1 MTIRHLKIFITVAK
15 CGKMRKAAEL
25 LYISQP
31 SVSQAIRELEEYYN
45 VKLFERISQKLHITE
60 AGTLLLSHAQH
71 IVDSFDNM
79 DLVMKNIGKSSKIRI
94 GGSVSVG
101 TYLMNDIIER
111 LESKI
116 ENVDAFVTINNTLE
130 IENMI
135 CRSELDIAIVE
146 GIVKNTDIIKIPFCE
161 DELVMVVG
169 KNHPFYNKKQL
180 ILSDLEGQSLLSRES
195 GSSDRNQFEQ
205 FLAEHHIH
213 VIKKWTCT
221 NTEALK
227 NAVING
233 KGIAILSKMLIQD
246 ECKTGQL
253 KILNFEDVSIKRQ
266 IILIY
271 HKNKYISKPMAE
283 FIEICSHFNSN
294 IPT

>member
-1 MTIRHLKIFITVAK
+1 MTIRHLKIFITVAR
-15 CGKMRKAAEL
+15 CGKMRRAAEL

-60 AGTLLLSHAQH
+60 EGTLLLSHAQH
-71 IVDSFDNM
+71 IVDSFENM
-79 DLVMKNIGKSSKIRI
+79 ELDMKNIGKSTKIRV

-111 LESKI
+111 LESNI
-116 ENVDAFVTINNTLE
+116 PNIDTFVTINNTFE

-135 CRSELDIAIVE
+135 CRSELDVAIVE
-146 GIVKNTDIIKIPFCE
+146 GIIKNPNIIKIPFCE

-169 KNHPFYNKKQL
+169 KTHPFYSKNQL
-180 ILSDLEGQSLLSRES
+180 SISDLEGQSLLSREP

-205 FLAEHHIH
+205 FLAEHNIN

-221 NTEALK
+221 NTEAIK
-227 NAVING
+227 NAVITG
-233 KGIAILSKMLIQD
+233 KGIAILSKMLIKD
-246 ECKTGQL
+246 ECEKGKL
-253 KILNFEDVSIKRQ
+253 KILNFKDVSIKRQ
-266 IILIY
+266 IKLIY
-271 HKNKYISKPMAE
+271 HKNKYISKP
-283 FIEICSHFNSN
+283 IEELINICSSFNITSK
-294 IPT
+294 

>member
-1 MTIRHLKIFITVAK
+1 MTIRHLKIFIAVAK
-15 CGKMRKAAEL
+15 CGKMRKAADL
-25 LYISQP
+25 MYISQP
-31 SVSQAIRELEEYYN
+31 SISQAIHELEEYYN

-60 AGTLLLSHAQH
+60 EGTLLLSHAQH
-71 IVDSFDNM
+71 IVDSFENM
-79 DLVMKNIGKSSKIRI
+79 ELDMKNIGKSTKLRI

-111 LESKI
+111 LENKI
-116 ENVDAFVTINNTLE
+116 QNIDNFVTINNTLE

-135 CRSELDIAIVE
+135 CKCDIDVAIVE
-146 GIVKNTDIIKIPFCE
+146 GIIENKDIVKIPFLK

-205 FLAEHHIH
+205 LLAEHNINI
-213 VIKKWTCT
+213 VKKWTCT
-221 NTEALK
+221 NTETIK

-233 KGIAILSKMLIQD
+233 RGIAILSKMLIKG
-246 ECKTGQL
+246 ECKEGKL
-253 KILNFEDVSIKRQ
+253 KILKFNDISIKRQ
-266 IILIY
+266 INLIY
-271 HKNKYISKPMAE
+271 HKNKYISKPIKE
-283 FIEICSHFNSN
+283 LINICSNFNTN
-294 IPT
+294 Y

>member
-1 MTIRHLKIFITVAK
+1 MTIRHLKIFITVAE

-60 AGTLLLSHAQH
+60 EGTLLLSHAQH
-71 IVDSFDNM
+71 IVDSFENM
-79 DLVMKNIGKSSKIRI
+79 ELDMKNIGRSTKIRI

-101 TYLMNDIIER
+101 THLMTDIIEC
-111 LESKI
+111 LENRIKNI
-116 ENVDAFVTINNTLE
+116 DTFVTINNTFE

-135 CRSELDIAIVE
+135 SRSELDVAIVE
-146 GIVKNTDIIKIPFCE
+146 GIIKNPDIIKIPFYE

-169 KNHPFYNKKQL
+169 KNHPFYNKDQL
-180 ILSDLEGQSLLSRES
+180 TILDLEGQALLSREP

-205 FLAEHHIH
+205 FLSEHNIN

-221 NTEALK
+221 NTEAIK

-233 KGIAILSKMLIQD
+233 KGIAILSKMLIKD
-246 ECKTGQL
+246 ECEKGLL
-253 KILNFEDVSIKRQ
+253 KILNFKNVSINRQ
-266 IILIY
+266 IKLIY
-271 HKNKYISKPMAE
+271 HKNKYISKP
-283 FIEICSHFNSN
+283 IEELIDICSNFNMISK
-294 IPT
+294 

>member
-15 CGKMRKAAEL
+15 CGKMRKAADL

-60 AGTLLLSHAQH
+60 EGTLLLSHSQH
-71 IVDSFDNM
+71 IVDSFENM
-79 DLVMKNIGKSSKIRI
+79 ELAMKNIGKSTKIRV

-111 LESKI
+111 LENKI
-116 ENVDAFVTINNTLE
+116 PNIDTFVTINNTFE

-135 CRSELDIAIVE
+135 CRSELDVAMVE
-146 GIVKNTDIIKIPFCE
+146 GIIENPDIVKIPFCE

-169 KNHPFYNKKQL
+169 KTHPFYNKNQL
-180 ILSDLEGQSLLSRES
+180 SLSDLEGQSLLSREP

-205 FLAEHHIH
+205 FLSEHNIN

-221 NTEALK
+221 NTEAIK

-233 KGIAILSKMLIQD
+233 KGIAILSKMLIRD
-246 ECKTGQL
+246 ECEKGLL
-253 KILNFEDVSIKRQ
+253 KILNFKDVSIKRQ
-266 IILIY
+266 IKLIY
-271 HKNKYISKPMAE
+271 HKNKYISKL
-283 FIEICSHFNSN
+283 IEELISICSSFNISSK
-294 IPT
+294 

>member
-1 MTIRHLKIFITVAK
+1 MTIRHLKIFMTVAE

-60 AGTLLLSHAQH
+60 EGTLLLSHAQH
-71 IVDSFDNM
+71 IVDSFENM
-79 DLVMKNIGKSSKIRI
+79 ELAMKNIGKSTKIRI

-111 LESKI
+111 LESKVQNI
-116 ENVDAFVTINNTLE
+116 DTFVTINNTFE

-135 CRSELDIAIVE
+135 CKSELDAAIVE
-146 GIVKNTDIIKIPFCE
+146 GIIKSPDIIKIPFCE

-169 KNHPFYNKKQL
+169 KTHPFYNKKKL
-180 ILSDLEGQSLLSRES
+180 NLSDLEGQSLLSREP
-195 GSSDRNQFEQ
+195 GSADRNQFEQ
-205 FLAEHHIH
+205 FLYEHNIN

-221 NTEALK
+221 NTEAIK

-233 KGIAILSKMLIQD
+233 KGIAILSRMLIKD
-246 ECKTGQL
+246 ECEKGLL
-253 KILNFEDVSIKRQ
+253 KILVFENISINRQ
-266 IILIY
+266 IKLIY
-271 HKNKYISKPMAE
+271 HKNKYISKP
-283 FIEICSHFNSN
+283 IEELIDICSNFNMISK
-294 IPT
+294 

>member
-1 MTIRHLKIFITVAK
+1 MTIRHLKIFITVAE

-60 AGTLLLSHAQH
+60 EGTLLLSHAQH
-71 IVDSFDNM
+71 IVDSFENM
-79 DLVMKNIGKSSKIRI
+79 ELDMKNIGRSTKIRI

-101 TYLMNDIIER
+101 THLMTDIIEY
-111 LESKI
+111 LENRIKNI
-116 ENVDAFVTINNTLE
+116 DTFVTINNTFE

-135 CRSELDIAIVE
+135 SRSELDVAIVE
-146 GIVKNTDIIKIPFCE
+146 GITKNPDIIKIPFYE

-169 KNHPFYNKKQL
+169 KNHPFYNKEQL
-180 ILSDLEGQSLLSRES
+180 TILNLEGQALLSRES

-205 FLAEHHIH
+205 FLAEHNIN

-221 NTEALK
+221 NTEAIK

-233 KGIAILSKMLIQD
+233 KGIAILSKMLIED
-246 ECKTGQL
+246 ECEKGLL
-253 KILNFEDVSIKRQ
+253 KILNFKNVSIKRQ
-266 IILIY
+266 IKLIY
-271 HKNKYISKPMAE
+271 HKNKYISKP
-283 FIEICSHFNSN
+283 IEELIDICSNFNIISK
-294 IPT
+294 

>member
-1 MTIRHLKIFITVAK
+1 MTIRHLKIFMTVAE

-60 AGTLLLSHAQH
+60 EGTLLLSHAQH
-71 IVDSFDNM
+71 IVDSFENM
-79 DLVMKNIGKSSKIRI
+79 ELDMKNIGKSTKIRI
-94 GGSVSVG
+94 GGSVSIG

-111 LESKI
+111 LENKVQNI
-116 ENVDAFVTINNTLE
+116 DTFVTINNTFE

-135 CRSELDIAIVE
+135 CKSELDVAIVE
-146 GIVKNTDIIKIPFCE
+146 GIIKSPDIIKIPFCK

-169 KNHPFYNKKQL
+169 KTHPFYNKKKL
-180 ILSDLEGQSLLSRES
+180 NLSDLEGQSLLSREP

-205 FLAEHHIH
+205 FLSDHNIN

-221 NTEALK
+221 NTEAIK

-233 KGIAILSKMLIQD
+233 KGIAILSKMLIKD
-246 ECKTGQL
+246 ECEKGLL
-253 KILNFEDVSIKRQ
+253 KILDFKNVSIKRQ
-266 IILIY
+266 VKLIY
-271 HKNKYISKPMAE
+271 HKNKYISNP
-283 FIEICSHFNSN
+283 IEELIDIFTNFNM
-294 IPT
+294 IYD

>member
-1 MTIRHLKIFITVAK
+1 MTIRHLKIFITVAE

-60 AGTLLLSHAQH
+60 EGTLLLSHAQH
-71 IVDSFDNM
+71 IVDSFENM
-79 DLVMKNIGKSSKIRI
+79 ELDMKNIGRSTKIRI

-101 TYLMNDIIER
+101 THLMTDIIEY
-111 LESKI
+111 LENRIKNI
-116 ENVDAFVTINNTLE
+116 DTFVTINNTFE

-135 CRSELDIAIVE
+135 SRSELDVAIVE
-146 GIVKNTDIIKIPFCE
+146 GIIKNPDIIKIPFYE

-169 KNHPFYNKKQL
+169 KNHPFYNKEQL
-180 ILSDLEGQSLLSRES
+180 TILNLEGQALLSRES

-205 FLAEHHIH
+205 FLAEHNIN

-221 NTEALK
+221 NTEAIK

-233 KGIAILSKMLIQD
+233 KGIAILSKMLIED
-246 ECKTGQL
+246 ECEKGLL
-253 KILNFEDVSIKRQ
+253 KILNFKNVSIKRQ
-266 IILIY
+266 IKLIY
-271 HKNKYISKPMAE
+271 HKNKYISKP
-283 FIEICSHFNSN
+283 IEELIDICSNFNIISK
-294 IPT
+294 